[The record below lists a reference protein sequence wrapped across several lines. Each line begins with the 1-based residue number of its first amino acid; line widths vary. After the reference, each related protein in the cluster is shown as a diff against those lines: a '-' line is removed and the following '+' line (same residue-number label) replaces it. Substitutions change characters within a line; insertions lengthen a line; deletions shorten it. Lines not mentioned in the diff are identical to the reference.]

1 MEIFGNL
8 IGSFV
13 RTIDGVASDMDW
25 LLVLF
30 LFASVLLATFAGLNL
45 LGSTGSVRQR
55 FTANSHGRMP
65 HQQKSGL
72 RRDDSVT
79 AFHRIIEKLEKHVV
93 RSNEK
98 EKTALRLRMIHAGY
112 INEVAVRVYYLVSM
126 FLAVSLPV
134 GFLLMAPTLW
144 ADMSTKKLLAIA
156 VGLSLAGLYL
166 PYRFLQ
172 ARIESRQRDIM
183 ESFPDALDMMV
194 VCVEAGLGFD
204 AMLARVSEQISR
216 PHPILS
222 TLIGIVGLEL
232 RAGKSREEALQNL
245 AKRSGVQDISSFVTL
260 LIQSEALGADLSQTL
275 RVQAEE
281 MRAKR
286 MLRAEEQAH
295 KLPVKLCIPLV
306 LCILPVMFAVVLG
319 PGMITIIRIILP
331 ALGN

>member
-25 LLVLF
+25 LLLLF
-30 LFASVLLATFAGLNL
+30 LFASVLLATFAGLSL

-55 FTANSHGRMP
+55 ITAISHDRTA

-93 RSNEK
+93 KSNEK
-98 EKTALRLRMIHAGY
+98 EKSALRLRMIHAGY
-112 INEVAVRVYYLVSM
+112 INEVAVRVYYLARV

-134 GFLLMAPTLW
+134 AFLLMAPTFW
-144 ADMSTKKLLAIA
+144 ADMSTNKLLAIT

-166 PYRFLQ
+166 PYRFVQ
-172 ARIESRQRDIM
+172 AKIESRKLDIL

-216 PHPILS
+216 PHPILG

-232 RAGKSREEALQNL
+232 RAGMSREDALQNL
-245 AKRSGVQDISSFVTL
+245 AMRAGVQDVSGFVTL

-275 RVQAEE
+275 KVQAEE

-286 MLRAEEQAH
+286 MLRAEEKAH
-295 KLPVKLCIPLV
+295 KLPVKLTIPLV
-306 LCILPVMFAVVLG
+306 TCVLPAMFAVVLG
-319 PGMITIIRIILP
+319 PAVITIVRVVLP
-331 ALGN
+331 VLGN